1 MYNIDKLGYY
11 SDKDK
16 DEAER
21 EVKRRANYTKVKAQM
36 LKQEKEIYHT
46 FLQFYPNLKF
56 SQALRLA
63 KDSLIKYRYFNLHI
77 YEMIVRKHWE
87 LNGNKL
93 KDLYEK

>member
-1 MYNIDKLGYY
+1 MYNIHKFGYY

-16 DEAER
+16 VEAER
-21 EVKRRANYTKVKAQM
+21 EVKRRANDPKVKAQM
-36 LKQEKEIYHT
+36 LKQEKEIYEK
-46 FLQFYPNLKF
+46 FLEFYPKF
-56 SQALRLA
+56 MFMQALRLA
-63 KDSLIKYRYFNLHI
+63 RGSLRKYWYFNLHI